1 MRLVSPREFAFDSL
15 RWRIAASVML
25 LYALLMGAVLV
36 GTVSHQREYLLNL
49 LARQGEGLASTLAV
63 NAPSWLIS
71 NDLNGLG
78 ELVDSLKSAP
88 NLDVGMILDKQGKVR
103 AATDPSLF
111 NLVLDDPVSRDLL
124 GSSGVHQIWHDGLV
138 DSVAEIKSGNE
149 VIGRVRIILTTAS
162 VGAEIDAIIVR
173 GVMYMLAAIA
183 LGGLV
188 AWLAVRAMTR
198 RLEVLSDAADRV
210 AAGDLSIA
218 IVADA
223 GRDEVS
229 RLNRDFAQMIHALAE
244 HRNHLEDL
252 IEQRTAELVEAKF
265 AAESANLAKSVF
277 LANMSHEIRTP
288 LNAILGLSYL
298 LRGGATT
305 AQADRL
311 YKIDAAG
318 KHLLSIIND
327 ILDISKIEAGKLQL
341 EHSDFTLAAVLDHVR
356 SLLGDA
362 AAEKGLDIRID
373 SDAVPVWLRGDV
385 MRLRQGVLNY
395 ASNALKFTE
404 RGHLTLAAK
413 LLEAQGDDLL
423 VRFEVSD
430 TGIGIPPEKLA
441 GLFQPFTQADASITR
456 NYGGTGL
463 GLVITRRLAELMGGD
478 AGAESTPGQGSR
490 FWFTARLQRGHGIL
504 PQAETPNADAAA
516 ADRLRARTQR
526 ARLLLAEDN
535 PINREVALELLHGVG
550 LAVDIAEDG
559 IVALERARQHH
570 YDLVLMDLQMPNLD
584 GLEATRAIRALPG
597 WKDIPILAMTANA
610 FDEDRRAAQ
619 LAGMSDHVAKPVD
632 PDRLFA
638 TLLKWLPAC
647 AEKDDADEM
656 KYAEAGV
663 ATVEASFDDAVADLR
678 PRLAAIT
685 DLDMEVGLKL
695 VRGKLDSYQR
705 ILKLF
710 ADGHGEDVA
719 CLTELIEQNDYI
731 SAQKLVHA
739 LKGAAGNIGAQPI
752 HELAGRL
759 DAALKLGDKPAAE
772 AALAPLA
779 ERLPKLI
786 EALQMTLPE

>member
-36 GTVSHQREYLLNL
+36 GTVSHQREYLLGL

-71 NDLNGLG
+71 NDLNGLD
-78 ELVDSLKSAP
+78 ELVASLKNAP
-88 NLDVGMILDKQGKVR
+88 NLNVGMILDKQGRVR
-103 AATDPSLF
+103 ATTDPSLF
-111 NLVLDDPVSRDLL
+111 NLVLDDPVSRDLHD
-124 GSSGVHQIWHDGLV
+124 SSGTRQIWHDGQV
-138 DSVAEIKSGNE
+138 DSVAEIRSGNE
-149 VIGRVRIILTTAS
+149 VVGRARIILTTAS
-162 VGAEIDAIIVR
+162 VGAEIDAIIFR
-173 GVMYMLAAIA
+173 GVLYMLAAIV

-218 IVADA
+218 IEADA

-229 RLNRDFAQMIHALAE
+229 RLNRDFSQMIQALAE

-252 IEQRTAELVEAKF
+252 IEHRTAELVEARL

-298 LRGGATT
+298 LRGDATA

-327 ILDISKIEAGKLQL
+327 ILDISKIEAGKLHL

-362 AAEKGLDIRID
+362 AREKGIDIRID
-373 SDAVPVWLRGDV
+373 PDDVPVWLRGDV

-430 TGIGIPPEKLA
+430 TGIGIAPEKLA
-441 GLFQPFTQADASITR
+441 GLFQSFTQADASITR

-463 GLVITRRLAELMGGD
+463 GLVITRRLAELMGGE

-490 FWFTARLQRGHGIL
+490 FWFTARLQRGHSIL
-504 PQAETPNADAAA
+504 PQVETPNVGAAA
-516 ADRLRARTQR
+516 QLRARTQR

-535 PINREVALELLHGVG
+535 PVNREVALELLHSVG

-559 IVALERARQHH
+559 IVALEQARQHR
-570 YDLVLMDLQMPNLD
+570 YDLVLMDLQMPNMD

-597 WKDIPILAMTANA
+597 WKEIPILAMTANA
-610 FDEDRRAAQ
+610 FDDDRRAAQ
-619 LAGMSDHVAKPVD
+619 QAGMSDHVPKPVD
-632 PDRLFA
+632 PDQLFA
-638 TLLKWLPAC
+638 TLLKWLPAYAGNDGIGETKC
-647 AEKDDADEM
+647 AAAAM
-656 KYAEAGV
+656 
-663 ATVEASFDDAVADLR
+663 ATVTVLPDDSSADR
-678 PRLAAIT
+678 RARLAAIA
-685 DLDMEVGLKL
+685 DLDLEAGLKL
-695 VRGKLDSYQR
+695 MRGKLESYLR

-710 ADGHGEDVA
+710 VDGHDEDVA
-719 CLTELIEQNDYI
+719 RLTELIDQDDTLV
-731 SAQKLVHA
+731 AQKLAHA

-752 HELAGRL
+752 HDLADRL

-772 AALAPLA
+772 AALVLLA
-779 ERLPKLI
+779 ARLPKLI
-786 EALQMTLPE
+786 EALRGALAE